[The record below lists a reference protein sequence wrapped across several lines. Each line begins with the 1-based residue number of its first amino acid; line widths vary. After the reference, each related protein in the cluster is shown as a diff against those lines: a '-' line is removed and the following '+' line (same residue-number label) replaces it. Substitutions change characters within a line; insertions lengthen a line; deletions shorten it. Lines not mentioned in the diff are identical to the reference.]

1 MTHRTH
7 LSLLGD
13 SRASLGSQMV
23 KNPPAMQET
32 WLQPLGWQDPLEKG
46 TATQSTILAWR
57 IPWKEEPGRLQSMG
71 SQRVEHDSVTF
82 TFSLSGDSQVSSFPE
97 PPTCLHP
104 FPIHTLASTASP
116 RKEEGYFTHTNFQ
129 QTRQLQQM
137 VSPLP
142 PIFLVTSG
150 VWTLA
155 KGNHIFSVH
164 VTK

>member
-32 WLQPLGWQDPLEKG
+32 WLRPLGWQDPLEKG
-46 TATQSTILAWR
+46 TATHSTILAWR

-82 TFSLSGDSQVSSFPE
+82 TFSLSGDSQMSSFPE
-97 PPTCLHP
+97 PPPVC
-104 FPIHTLASTASP
+104 TLSQ
-116 RKEEGYFTHTNFQ
+116 FTPWPPQ
-129 QTRQLQQM
+129 
-137 VSPLP
+137 PLP
-142 PIFLVTSG
+142 GRKRGISHT
-150 VWTLA
+150 
-155 KGNHIFSVH
+155 HIFSRPGSSSRWSLLCL
-164 VTK
+164 TFFQ